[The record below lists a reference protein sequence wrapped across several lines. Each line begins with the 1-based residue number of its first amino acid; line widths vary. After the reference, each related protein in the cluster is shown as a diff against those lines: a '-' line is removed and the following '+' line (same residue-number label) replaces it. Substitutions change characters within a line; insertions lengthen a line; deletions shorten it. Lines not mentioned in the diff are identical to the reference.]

1 MKPVLIVGGG
11 PVGLTAALCLA
22 TAQVPV
28 ILFEA
33 DEHISTDLRASTFH
47 PPTLD
52 MLDEFGL
59 GTELVQR
66 GRITPRWQVR
76 WHESGERAEFD
87 LGLLKG
93 ETRHPYRLQ
102 CEQQTLQHLLVARLA
117 ERDHVELRFDC
128 RVDAVGQDDAGV
140 WVEAGGER
148 VAGSWLIGADGARS
162 LVRRSC
168 EIGFSGE
175 TYPETTILV
184 ATDFDFGTALEGLSG
199 VNYVWSRTGT
209 FSLLHLPG
217 LWRCS
222 FYPAPGQDPEEALEE
237 EPIEQQ
243 LQRVVARPERYRVLH
258 KRCYRIHQRVADT
271 YRRGRMLL
279 AGDAA
284 HLNSPSGGMGMNGG
298 IHDAFN
304 LTGKLIQVLGGAD
317 DALMDLY
324 VRQRRPIA
332 IEHIIAQ
339 ADRNRR
345 RMRETDTERRR
356 AMLQDLQRIASDPQ
370 LAHAYLLNSAMITG
384 LRQAAAVTDSSPR
397 SNGNNTTADARVPG

>member
-22 TAQVPV
+22 AAQVPV

-33 DEHISTDLRASTFH
+33 QERISADLRASTFH

-52 MLDEFGL
+52 MLDAFGL
-59 GTELVQR
+59 GSELVSR
-66 GRITPRWQVR
+66 GRITPSWQVR
-76 WHESGERAEFD
+76 LHESGERAVFD
-87 LGLLKG
+87 LGLLSN

-102 CEQQTLQHLLVARLA
+102 CEQQNLQHLLLERLA
-117 ERDHVELRFDC
+117 GHSHADIRFGC
-128 RVDAVGQDDAGV
+128 RVDEVGQDGGGV
-140 WVEAGGER
+140 WVRLQGER
-148 VAGSWLIGADGARS
+148 IVGSWLIGADGARS
-162 LVRRSC
+162 IVRQTC
-168 EIGFSGE
+168 DIGFSGE

-184 ATDFDFGTALEGLSG
+184 TTDFDFDAAMEGLSG
-199 VNYVWSRTGT
+199 VNYMWSRSGT

-217 LWRCS
+217 IWRCS
-222 FYPAPGQDPEEALEE
+222 FYPAPGQSPEDALHEDA
-237 EPIEQQ
+237 IEQQ
-243 LQRVVARPERYRVLH
+243 LQRVSAQPGRYRVLH

-271 YRRGRMLL
+271 YRRGRMVL

-304 LTGKLIQVLGGAD
+304 LSEKLVSVLGGAD
-317 DALMDLY
+317 DRLLDLY
-324 VRQRRPIA
+324 VQQRRPIA

-345 RMRETDTERRR
+345 RMRETDADRRR
-356 AMLQDLQRIASDPQ
+356 DMLRDLQRIASDPRQ
-370 LAHAYLLNSAMITG
+370 AHSYLLNSAMITG
-384 LRQAAAVTDSSPR
+384 LRQAAAV
-397 SNGNNTTADARVPG
+397 ADVHELSHNA